1 MRIIKITNNP
11 VVEKVL
17 LERQTQL
24 RNRKLFVISI
34 NLLLVGVLLVGCN
47 APQVKQGSITVSVT
61 ADGKT
66 TNVEIAAGSTVEDAF
81 RAAGIIP
88 GSLDRSN
95 PPLYTLLSDGSM
107 AELIRVREEFT
118 VDQVVIPYEQQ
129 QLRNESLPVGEEIL
143 LQTGQNGLKEI
154 TTRRV
159 LEDDVEVSSNVV
171 KTVVLKEA
179 LPQITMV
186 GVQKPFAPVPIPGR
200 LAYLLDGNAWV
211 MDGTT
216 ANRRQVVSTNDL
228 DGRVFS
234 LSTDRSWL
242 LFSRRSDDDG
252 IINTLWV
259 ASVEEGSEQ
268 LVDLGVENVV
278 HFADWKPDS
287 VLTVGF
293 STVEPRTAA
302 PGWQANND
310 LGLVTFSST
319 GFVRQLPPI
328 VETNSGGIYG
338 WWGTDFAW
346 SPNGLQMAYARSDS
360 IGVIDLQTEEQ
371 HAIYEIS
378 PLQTFGDWAWVPGLS
393 WGSNGKVLFSQ
404 DHQSPEDSQTF
415 DLVAVTPAGSELIQ
429 IASQVGMFAYP
440 VSSPSKQLGSGE
452 SAYRLAYLQALFPS
466 QSENS
471 KYRLMI
477 MDRDG
482 SNRRL
487 LFPVE
492 GAGIEPQR
500 VEWSPKALQ
509 GKTDNAIAFLYQNN
523 LWMVDASTGEAWQV
537 TSDGLTSNI
546 DWK

>member
-1 MRIIKITNNP
+1 M
-11 VVEKVL
+11 
-17 LERQTQL
+17 ERQTRL
-24 RNRKLFVISI
+24 RDRKPFVISI
-34 NLLLVGVLLVGCN
+34 NLLLVGVLLVSCN

-66 TNVEIAAGSTVEDAF
+66 TNVEVAAGSTVEDAF
-81 RAAGIIP
+81 RAAGIVP

-95 PPLYTLLSDGSM
+95 PPLYTLLSNGSM

-129 QLRNESLPVGEEIL
+129 QLRNESLPIGEEIL
-143 LQTGQNGLKEI
+143 LQTGQNGLEEI

-159 LEDDVEVSSNVV
+159 LEDEVEVSSNVV

-234 LSTDRSWL
+234 LSTDGSWL
-242 LFSRRSDDDG
+242 LFTRRSDDDKK
-252 IINTLWV
+252 INTLWA
-259 ASVEEGSEQ
+259 ASVEEGSDQ
-268 LVDLGVENVV
+268 LIDLGVENVV

-319 GFVRQLPPI
+319 GFVRHLPPI
-328 VETNSGGIYG
+328 IETNSGGIYG

-346 SPNGLQMAYARSDS
+346 SPDGLQMAYAQSDS
-360 IGVIDLQTEEQ
+360 IGVIDLQIEEQ
-371 HAIYEIS
+371 QAIYEIS

-393 WGSNGKVLFSQ
+393 WGSNGKILFSQ

-415 DLVAVTPAGSELIQ
+415 DLVAVSPAGNEPIQ

-440 VSSPSKQLGSGE
+440 VSSPSKQLSSGE
-452 SAYRLAYLQALFPS
+452 SAYRLAYLQAIFPS

-500 VEWSPKALQ
+500 VEWSPRALQ

-523 LWMVDASTGEAWQV
+523 LWMVDATTGEAWQV

>member
-1 MRIIKITNNP
+1 MRIIKITINP
-11 VVEKVL
+11 IVGKVL
-17 LERQTQL
+17 LERQTRL
-24 RNRKLFVISI
+24 RDRKPFVISI
-34 NLLLVGVLLVGCN
+34 NLLLVGVLLVSCN

-66 TNVEIAAGSTVEDAF
+66 TNVEVAAGSTVEDAF
-81 RAAGIIP
+81 RAAGIVP

-95 PPLYTLLSDGSM
+95 PPLYTLLSNGSM

-129 QLRNESLPVGEEIL
+129 QLRNESLPIGEEIL
-143 LQTGQNGLKEI
+143 LQTGQNGLEEI

-159 LEDDVEVSSNVV
+159 LEDEVEVSSNVV

-234 LSTDRSWL
+234 LSTDGSWL
-242 LFSRRSDDDG
+242 LFTRRSDDDKK
-252 IINTLWV
+252 INTLWA
-259 ASVEEGSEQ
+259 ASVEEGSDQ
-268 LVDLGVENVV
+268 LIDLGVENVV

-319 GFVRQLPPI
+319 GFVRHLPPI
-328 VETNSGGIYG
+328 IETNSGGIYG

-346 SPNGLQMAYARSDS
+346 SPDGLQMAYAQSDS
-360 IGVIDLQTEEQ
+360 IGVIDLQIEEQ
-371 HAIYEIS
+371 QAIYEIS

-393 WGSNGKVLFSQ
+393 WGSNGKILFSQ

-415 DLVAVTPAGSELIQ
+415 DLVAVSPAGNEPIQ

-440 VSSPSKQLGSGE
+440 VSSPSKQLSSGE
-452 SAYRLAYLQALFPS
+452 SAYRLAYLQAIFPS

-500 VEWSPKALQ
+500 VEWSPRALQ

-523 LWMVDASTGEAWQV
+523 LWMVDATTGEAWQV

>member
-1 MRIIKITNNP
+1 MRIIKITINP
-11 VVEKVL
+11 IVGKVL
-17 LERQTQL
+17 LERQTRL
-24 RNRKLFVISI
+24 RDRKPFVISI
-34 NLLLVGVLLVGCN
+34 NLLLVGVLLVSCN

-66 TNVEIAAGSTVEDAF
+66 TNVEVAAGSTVEDAF
-81 RAAGIIP
+81 RAAGIVP

-95 PPLYTLLSDGSM
+95 PPLYTLLSNGSM

-129 QLRNESLPVGEEIL
+129 QLRNESLPIGEEIL
-143 LQTGQNGLKEI
+143 LQTGQNGLEEI

-159 LEDDVEVSSNVV
+159 LEDEVEVSSNVV

-234 LSTDRSWL
+234 LSTDGYWL
-242 LFSRRSDDDG
+242 LFTRRTDDDKK
-252 IINTLWV
+252 INTLWA
-259 ASVEEGSEQ
+259 ASVEEGSDQ
-268 LVDLGVENVV
+268 LIDLGVENVV

-319 GFVRQLPPI
+319 GFVRHLPPI
-328 VETNSGGIYG
+328 IETNSGGIYG
-338 WWGTDFAW
+338 WWGTDFAS
-346 SPNGLQMAYARSDS
+346 SPDGLQMAYAQSDS
-360 IGVIDLQTEEQ
+360 IGVIDLQIEEQ
-371 HAIYEIS
+371 QAIYEIS

-393 WGSNGKVLFSQ
+393 WGSNGKILFSQ

-415 DLVAVTPAGSELIQ
+415 DLVAVSPAGNEPIQ

-440 VSSPSKQLGSGE
+440 VSSPSKQLSSGE
-452 SAYRLAYLQALFPS
+452 SAYRLAYLQAIFPS

-500 VEWSPKALQ
+500 VEWSPRALQ

-523 LWMVDASTGEAWQV
+523 LWMVDATTGEAWQV